1 MLHIVQGG
9 IENGDKAWLERAA
22 KRGLSH
28 SWVNPKRT
36 RPGDRAIIYIAG
48 IGFFATATFKSEAIP
63 SKNWANRYSSRMGNV
78 RLIRPPVSLGVI
90 RRKLPRFKW
99 ADYPRSITTPD
110 STMEAKLLR
119 LVADRRRL
127 GSADISEKQF
137 VEASLA
143 ELRAAALLRAK
154 SKLEPREKRSWDR
167 RRAKAVAE
175 YVPRRSAGTCEGC
188 RQTAPFLRAD
198 GSGYLEPHH
207 VTRVSDGGPDHPA
220 HVIALCPNCHR
231 RVHHG
236 ADGKKFNKGLMK
248 RLKALE
254 PSAQN

>member
-110 STMEAKLLR
+110 STMETKLLR

-127 GSADISEKQF
+127 GAADISENQF

-143 ELRAAALLRAK
+143 ELRAAAFAT
-154 SKLEPREKRSWDR
+154 REVEAGAAREAIVGSTPGESSR
-167 RRAKAVAE
+167 RV
-175 YVPRRSAGTCEGC
+175 C
-188 RQTAPFLRAD
+188 TAPIGRHMRRLPAD
-198 GSGYLEPHH
+198 GPLSCEQT
-207 VTRVSDGGPDHPA
+207 VRATWNR
-220 HVIALCPNCHR
+220 I
-231 RVHHG
+231 
-236 ADGKKFNKGLMK
+236 M
-248 RLKALE
+248 
-254 PSAQN
+254 